1 MGLRVCVYY
10 GNYVI
15 MCAEICAYMC
25 YSHKHTISWITH
37 KNVHVILLHMYCVK
51 DLKESA
57 QMELIIQF
65 QPSTFSLMINYV
77 NKLICDFIYFS
88 CILLIIIHSCLRSV
102 SCKTWMYRKA

>member
-1 MGLRVCVYY
+1 MGLRACVYY

-57 QMELIIQF
+57 QMKL
-65 QPSTFSLMINYV
+65 V
-77 NKLICDFIYFS
+77 N
-88 CILLIIIHSCLRSV
+88 SV
-102 SCKTWMYRKA
+102 SAKHIFLND